1 MGKILRAPTRKSI
14 LATSTALTASYA
26 KVGSAINIEGMVGLS
41 LHAKQAEDSKN
52 AIIKPYYSTT
62 GDAPTAN
69 TNMYQHVL
77 ITAGTEIEFTAL
89 DGEYAVHPLDGA
101 SGKYVLFYAK
111 NSSGVIGELQA
122 FLTGFIP
129 TVGGHNVD
137 RLNTSILAS
146 ATAQTDSY
154 ADVGSAGVDIW
165 GYTDLCLHVYESV
178 GTENGYIKVF
188 TGHTGTAPAATTAMN
203 QYTDAAGAE
212 IELKIL
218 MGERA
223 SFPLG
228 NLTGKWLMLQ
238 AKNDTAGSGNATL
251 TIILT
256 GSAVSL

>member
-26 KVGSAINIEGMVGLS
+26 KVGSAINIEGMVGLA
-41 LHAKQAEDSKN
+41 LHAKQAEGSVN

-77 ITAGTEIEFTAL
+77 VTAGTEIEFTTL
-89 DGEYAVHPLDGA
+89 DGEYAVHPLDGV
-101 SGKYVLFYAK
+101 SGKYALFYAK
-111 NSSGVIGELQA
+111 NSGGTTGELQA

-129 TVGGHNVD
+129 TVGGRTVD
-137 RLNTSILAS
+137 RLNETLLS
-146 ATAQTDSY
+146 ATAQTGSY
-154 ADVGSAGVDIW
+154 ADVGSAGTDIW
-165 GYTDLCLHVYESV
+165 GYSDLCLHVYESG
-178 GTENGYIKVF
+178 GTDNGLITVF
-188 TGHTGTAPAATTAMN
+188 TGHTGSAPSVTTAMN

-212 IELKIL
+212 VVLKVL

-228 NLTGKWLMLQ
+228 NLTGKWLMLK
-238 AKNDTAGSGNATL
+238 AKDAGDGSGHATL
-251 TIILT
+251 AIVLT